1 MMGLQPEFRV
11 KPLLARVGDWKGFL
25 LVVGLTEEEIE
36 RIRRH
41 ESDRQTLGR

>member
-11 KPLLARVGDWKGFL
+11 KPLLARVGNWRDFL
-25 LVVGLTEEEIE
+25 PGEVSEEDIQ

>member
-25 LVVGLTEEEIE
+25 LVGLTEEEIE